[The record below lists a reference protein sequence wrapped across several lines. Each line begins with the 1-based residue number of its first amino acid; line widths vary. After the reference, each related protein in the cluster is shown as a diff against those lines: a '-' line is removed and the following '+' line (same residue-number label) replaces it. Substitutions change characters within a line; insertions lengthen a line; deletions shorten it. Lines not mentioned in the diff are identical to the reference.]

1 MARGT
6 GEGRLFKVFPSKGDD
21 YSKEAINR
29 STVII
34 RGKKAA
40 IILQAWYT
48 IIYSNWSWLLSFRFN
63 ISF

>member
-1 MARGT
+1 MARG
-6 GEGRLFKVFPSKGDD
+6 RSDYLKYFRQKGDD